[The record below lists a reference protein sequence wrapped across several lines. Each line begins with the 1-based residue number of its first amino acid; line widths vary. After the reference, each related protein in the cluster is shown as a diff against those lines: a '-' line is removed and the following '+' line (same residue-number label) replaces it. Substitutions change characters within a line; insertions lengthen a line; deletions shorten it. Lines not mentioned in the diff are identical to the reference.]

1 MITLYT
7 MERDYPYGTLR
18 STNGCKTKV
27 VLEEKSTDYQIVG
40 VRPGDVWKKVPEV
53 LAKHPLGKV
62 PWIDDGDLTVY
73 DSTVINE
80 YLNEK
85 SDHAPLLPQD
95 VALRAKARAL
105 ENYADEGVLS
115 KFLPMIWMPWWS
127 PEEQRDQA
135 AMQKG
140 RDGMVREILPFLEQV
155 LSEQECEQAYLCGE
169 FSLADVPMMSV
180 AMVLEVDGMNT
191 SNFINVDGYFA
202 RLRSRPSYQAISPI
216 NSCADTTHLLNKK

>member
-1 MITLYT
+1 MISLYT

-27 VLEEKSTDYQIVG
+27 VLEEKSIDYQIVG

-62 PWIDDGDLTVY
+62 PWIDDGDLTIY

-85 SDHAPLLPQD
+85 SEHAPLLPPD
-95 VALRAKARAL
+95 LALRAKARAL

-127 PEEQRDQA
+127 PEEQRDQET
-135 AMQKG
+135 MQKG
-140 RDGMVREILPFLEQV
+140 RDGLVREIFPFLEDA
-155 LSEQECEQAYLCGE
+155 LNGQEYLCGA

-180 AMVLEVDGMNT
+180 AMVLEVDGMDT
-191 SNFINVDGYFA
+191 ASFTNVHGYFA
-202 RLRSRPSYQAISPI
+202 RLRSRPSYQAISPS
-216 NSCADTTHLLNKK
+216 NSCADTVHLLNKR

>member
-18 STNGCKTKV
+18 STNGCKVKV
-27 VLEEKSTDYQIVG
+27 VLEEKSIDYQVVG

-53 LAKHPLGKV
+53 LEKHPLGKV
-62 PWIDDGDLTVY
+62 PWIDDGETTVY

-85 SDHAPLLPQD
+85 VVAPQLLPD
-95 VALRAKARAL
+95 DLALRGKARAL

-115 KFLPMIWMPWWS
+115 KLLPMIWMPWWS
-127 PEEQRDQA
+127 PLEQRDQD

-140 RDGMVREILPFLEQV
+140 RDGLIAEILPFLEQT
-155 LSEQECEQAYLCGE
+155 LGGQEYLCGD

-180 AMVLEVDGMNT
+180 AMVLEVDGMDT
-191 SNFINVDGYFA
+191 SAFGNVHDYFG
-202 RLRSRPSYQAISPI
+202 RLRGRSSYQAISPK
-216 NSCADTTHLLNKK
+216 NNCAETAALSGRGS